1 MWFFVFI
8 YIWILKSW
16 YMYLIYV
23 DFVNGVEIDLMIM
36 EDLIEFLRSYIGL
49 KGVGGNFLQRLE
61 KKLKMIDFYLV
72 YVKVGYK
79 VVLIFNEKL
88 VLIFLVWFYK
98 Q

>member
-1 MWFFVFI
+1 
-8 YIWILKSW
+8 
-16 YMYLIYV
+16 MYLIYV